1 MNELNGYLPFL
12 LSRECQCQ
20 VTERKDSIVEGCS
33 SHHYLPF
40 IGFLLGFRDLLIFLV
55 TVSWNMWYSIP
66 NYEETSLFSEIRI
79 LLHKYYKLLKV
90 RGIIS
95 RTKIFNLKRNLS
107 KIHFE
112 YNNLQSLNK
121 RLLEAYFI
129 KVLFSLFLS
138 YSVSIRFSFT
148 YSFPNSRQI
157 LGKIHFHQNHGSRS

>member
-55 TVSWNMWYSIP
+55 TVLWNMWYSIP
-66 NYEETSLFSEIRI
+66 NYKEISLFSEIRI
-79 LLHKYYKLLKV
+79 LLHKYYKL

-95 RTKIFNLKRNLS
+95 RTKIFNL
-107 KIHFE
+107 
-112 YNNLQSLNK
+112 
-121 RLLEAYFI
+121 
-129 KVLFSLFLS
+129 
-138 YSVSIRFSFT
+138 
-148 YSFPNSRQI
+148 
-157 LGKIHFHQNHGSRS
+157 